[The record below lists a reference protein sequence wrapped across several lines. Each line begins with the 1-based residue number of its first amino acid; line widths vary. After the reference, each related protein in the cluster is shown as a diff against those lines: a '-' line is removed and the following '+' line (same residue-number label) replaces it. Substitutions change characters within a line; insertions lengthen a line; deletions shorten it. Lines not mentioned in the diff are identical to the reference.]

1 MSALVGKLSSIHI
14 GVKKGAGKIAVDAG
28 ELVRDH
34 GLRDDCHA
42 GRHPRR
48 QVSLFA
54 LETLHELIA
63 EGFTVTADKL
73 SANLFT
79 EQLALNKLKPGAQ
92 LRIGSTLLEI
102 VEARVPCRSITK
114 IDNRLPKRLYGHCG
128 QLARIIKGGIVKP
141 GDKIE
146 VIHDDRQPS
155 LQFN

>member
-1 MSALVGKLSSIHI
+1 MSDSIGKLRSIHI
-14 GVKKGAGKIAVDAG
+14 GVKKGTGKTAVDAA
-28 ELVRDH
+28 ELVADH
-34 GLRDDCHA
+34 GLRGDRHA

-63 EGFTVTADKL
+63 EGFIVTADKL

-102 VEARVPCRSITK
+102 VEARVPCRNITK
-114 IDNRLPKRLYGHCG
+114 LDHRLPKRLYGHCG
-128 QLARIIKGGIVKP
+128 QLARIISGGTVKP
-141 GDKIE
+141 GDEIE
-146 VIHDDRQPS
+146 VIPNDRQPS